1 MPSLKDF
8 ASLKNLRDQLAEEE
22 KARAIEQAERERAER
37 EAQAA
42 AQADANAFRG
52 ALRDVVQLPPSNRY
66 VPNMPRAFSVKP
78 PPKPLTPEEEVA
90 AVLRESLS
98 DEFDVDHLLEDDPST
113 SFLRHG
119 IGTDVLKRL
128 RRGYWQV
135 EDELD
140 LHGMRRDKARDEL
153 GLFLRHA
160 SQRRFRCVCV
170 IHGKG
175 YGSAGGEPVLRSM
188 VHSWLEQKKEVIAFC
203 AAKIDERSHGALI
216 VLLRSALKYKDD

>member
-37 EAQAA
+37 ESQAA

-128 RRGYWQV
+128 RRGYWAV
-135 EDELD
+135 ED
-140 LHGMRRDKARDEL
+140 
-153 GLFLRHA
+153 
-160 SQRRFRCVCV
+160 
-170 IHGKG
+170 
-175 YGSAGGEPVLRSM
+175 
-188 VHSWLEQKKEVIAFC
+188 
-203 AAKIDERSHGALI
+203 
-216 VLLRSALKYKDD
+216 